1 MFLFV
6 GGIETGVTTINETKW
21 AAWIMMGTLSPY
33 IIAQAPRV
41 LGLQTAGNLFILI
54 AAVIAIAS
62 LLGYCL
68 YQVSRSHI
76 VKICAS
82 WRKLYNALVDQV
94 QVYRSCLHSA
104 ITV

>member
-68 YQVSRSHI
+68 YQVGRSHI
-76 VKICAS
+76 VKFVH
-82 WRKLYNALVDQV
+82 LGV
-94 QVYRSCLHSA
+94 SCTMHLS
-104 ITV
+104 IRFKFIDRVCTRL

>member
-1 MFLFV
+1 M

-62 LLGYCL
+62 LIGYCL
-68 YQVSRSHI
+68 YQVGRSHCE
-76 VKICAS
+76 ICAS
-82 WRKLYNALVDQV
+82 WCKLYNALVDQV
-94 QVYRSCLHSA
+94 RVY
-104 ITV
+104 